1 MGTPTSA
8 ELGAAFDCEGG
19 LDDFEPEP
27 ENERGLSWRRVASPT
42 ALERARWEPY
52 VAPPPRSRSW
62 PIVMPAVVA
71 AAIAGAAVSWVGLR
85 VGAEADVPIVAARV
99 APIPTAPARTFSE
112 TEPVAPPAP
121 APLASAP
128 PAATVVPRAPANP
141 AFESTLAAVSRAYR
155 DRDLG
160 QLTAV

>member
-1 MGTPTSA
+1 MRTPTSA
-8 ELGAAFDCEGG
+8 ELGAAHDRVGG
-19 LDDFEPEP
+19 LDALEPEP
-27 ENERGLSWRRVASPT
+27 GDERGLSWRRVASAT
-42 ALERARWEPY
+42 ALDRARWAPC
-52 VAPPPRSRSW
+52 VAARPRSRAW

-71 AAIAGAAVSWVGLR
+71 AASAGAAVSWVGLR
-85 VGAEADVPIVAARV
+85 VGAEADGPIVAARV
-99 APIPTAPARTFSE
+99 APIPTAPARPCSE